1 MLDIAVLDCCGPD
14 ESAASRQLV
23 EFLRRKVGDRAQVHF
38 YDPEQPFGPEQVP
51 LPLAGR
57 LREQGA
63 NTVPILVIDGEMAAQ
78 GALPDW
84 LECLDLINSR
94 LTVAERGH

>member
-14 ESAASRQLV
+14 DSAASRQFV

-38 YDPEQPFGPEQVP
+38 YDPDQPFGPEQVP

-63 NTVPILVIDGEMAAQ
+63 NTVPILAIDGDMVAQ
-78 GALPDW
+78 GSLPDW
-84 LECLDLINSR
+84 LESLDIINSR
-94 LTVAERGH
+94 LAVLERGN